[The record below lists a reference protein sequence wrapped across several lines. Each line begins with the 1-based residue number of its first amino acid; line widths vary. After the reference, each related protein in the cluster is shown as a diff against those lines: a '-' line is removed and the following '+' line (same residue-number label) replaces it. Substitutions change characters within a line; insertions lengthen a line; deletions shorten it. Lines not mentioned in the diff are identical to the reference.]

1 MKINLLKSL
10 ALFLCL
16 LFLFSCNSLP
26 VSYSAGE
33 SWSVEKS
40 KTNKT
45 IKLAGVS
52 IDRSGGWDSL
62 EKEVTV
68 LAPLYFWEH
77 GYRPADDT
85 SNYIAHIS
93 LREREF
99 SVGWN
104 TRRSLSIEVR
114 IWLGNTKNAAAIDA
128 APKDASAKNTTIA
141 EMPYLSGEL
150 PVAAGR
156 IVLIGNRSFS
166 SSQTT
171 GKMLYR
177 AIAKTVRA
185 IPRVRKEK

>member
-1 MKINLLKSL
+1 MC
-10 ALFLCL
+10 LF
-16 LFLFSCNSLP
+16 FLFSCNSLP
-26 VSYSAGE
+26 VSYSASE
-33 SWSVEKS
+33 SWSVKGKNKTN

-77 GYRPADDT
+77 GYRPAGDT

-104 TRRSLSIEVR
+104 TRRSLSVEVR
-114 IWLGNTKNAAAIDA
+114 IWLSNTKNVAAGDAAA
-128 APKDASAKNTTIA
+128 KDASTKNA
-141 EMPYLSGEL
+141 SNEELPYLSGEL

-156 IVLIGNRSFS
+156 IVSIGNRSFS

-185 IPRVRKEK
+185 IPRMRKGK